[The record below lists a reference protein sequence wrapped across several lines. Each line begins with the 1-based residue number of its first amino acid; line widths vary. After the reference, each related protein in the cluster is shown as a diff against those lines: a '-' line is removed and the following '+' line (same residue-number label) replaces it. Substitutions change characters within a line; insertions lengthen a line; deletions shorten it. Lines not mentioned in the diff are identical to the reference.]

1 MDLAVRLQGITKRYG
16 RVTALDGVDLTIPAG
31 SVYGVVGPNGA
42 GKTTLM
48 RLLVGALAPDEGD
61 IEVLGADLRRER
73 RRVRS
78 QIGYMPQAPVLYEDL
93 TAAENVAFFARGH
106 LLDDVGDAVRRSL
119 EFTDLVDRAD
129 DLVCTLSGGMRQRV
143 SLAATLVHQPRV
155 LLLDEPTAGVDPEL
169 RHSFWERFR
178 DLTTHG
184 ATLLISTHQ
193 MDEVVHC
200 DRVAI
205 LRAGTVLTEETP
217 QRILTE
223 GRATVT
229 IWTGETP
236 HRHEVADYPG
246 EVPRLLRRWQLD
258 PAVTRIEIEGQTL
271 EDAVLALIEDEG
283 AGAHDG

>member
-106 LLDDVGDAVRRSL
+106 LLDDVGDAVR
-119 EFTDLVDRAD
+119 
-129 DLVCTLSGGMRQRV
+129 QRV

-229 IWTGETP
+229 VWTGETP